1 MNSQL
6 TLLVVLLALGVQTA
20 SANDI
25 EKVMNKALGSGKSQ
39 LLKQAGNIAKSQIL
53 KDKSPATPATA
64 AAGSTAAAKTATP
77 AASGAGAATP
87 ALSPAPST
95 STPAAATAPGHS
107 SLKDKLMHRA
117 AVESEKYA
125 KKYGNK
131 YLKQGTGS
139 LGKLLD

>member
-64 AAGSTAAAKTATP
+64 GAGSTTAP
-77 AASGAGAATP
+77 ATRTTTTASGAGAATP
-87 ALSPAPST
+87 ALSPAPLT

-107 SLKDKLMHRA
+107 SLKDKLMP
-117 AVESEKYA
+117 VQPSKA
-125 KKYGNK
+125 KS
-131 YLKQGTGS
+131 TPRS
-139 LGKLLD
+139 MATST